1 MRRLFDVDSSQD
13 GSKRQERDNK
23 VPGHSP
29 YKRSDCQLYPGQG
42 PRFSI
47 EQLNGFQDYN
57 ELVSALITSE
67 TPPQIKKNKTA
78 NLEQS
83 D

>member
-1 MRRLFDVDSSQD
+1 M
-13 GSKRQERDNK
+13 
-23 VPGHSP
+23 PGYPP

-83 D
+83 DQDFLQNLITVPEDAADHFRML